1 MFSSSKILFV
11 EFSLYVLYAKS
22 SLNRNSIITE
32 LNKNMDPD
40 ATQKVTPGSIWL
52 GSMKVRESI
61 SRVWRAGC

>member
-11 EFSLYVLYAKS
+11 EFSLYVLYAKN

-40 ATQKVTPGSIWL
+40 ATQKVTLGSIWP

-61 SRVWRAGC
+61 SRMWRAGC